1 MRGLQHPRSSD
12 TPCLQDILW
21 KSLDNFLLKPENQKR
36 CLRPAQMYLDTLSH
50 NTPEEIA
57 RQDFTQID
65 GNKTVD
71 TGQFKRAFRAIRIT
85 PLIQF
90 RQYRGGLICPRWL
103 LACSGVGCTVR
114 SCDLTHTDRYV

>member
-1 MRGLQHPRSSD
+1 
-12 TPCLQDILW
+12 
-21 KSLDNFLLKPENQKR
+21 
-36 CLRPAQMYLDTLSH
+36 MYLDTLSR